1 MMCVSREQSLQSQS
15 EFSLDTFIQ
24 FWSEYMDCVEGSK
37 SIFIFF
43 FFRKEKNE
51 IKPMGVKF
59 W

>member
-43 FFRKEKNE
+43 FSKEK
-51 IKPMGVKF
+51 KKMK
-59 W
+59 